1 MFMYS
6 PLNEFVVG
14 DGEILAFSTATAAL
28 SEGQFG
34 AFPVYVFCTDGIW
47 VLEIAAD
54 GTVSSVKPVSRDVC
68 NNPKSI
74 TQVDNAVVFTTDK
87 GLMMLSGAEAVL
99 LSDVLNGHNVK
110 ESDYWPEKFFENSGE
125 DKGFDALVQDETR
138 DIRDILRSCTISY
151 DYANQLLRIF
161 PEDDGKGEPYKYYVF
176 SLESREYA
184 TVISDEGVVSGVVA
198 GYPSSMV
205 QIGEKLYRPKERDDE
220 EAKLG
225 MLLTRPMTLDE
236 PYALKKLMD
245 LKLHYSKHD
254 GTSRCKVM
262 MHVSNDGAKW
272 MRLTGLRKRS
282 YKYYRFSIITK
293 MKDMDALSG
302 IVLRYDVERANR
314 MR

>member
-1 MFMYS
+1 MQ
-6 PLNEFVVG
+6 PINAVNVG
-14 DGEILAFSTATAAL
+14 QGDIVGISTSAKAL
-28 SEGQFG
+28 SQGQFG
-34 AFPVYVFCTDGIW
+34 QFPLYAFCTDGIW
-47 VLEIAAD
+47 ALEVASD

-110 ESDYWPEKFFENSGE
+110 ESDYWPKGFFVGQGE
-125 DKGFDALVQDETR
+125 DERFDALVQDETR
-138 DIRDILRSCTISY
+138 DIRDILRSCTIAY

-161 PEDDGKGEPYKYYVF
+161 PEVDGGGKAYKYYVF

-184 TVISDEGVVSGVVA
+184 TVISGEGVVSGVVA

-205 QIGEKLYRPKERDDE
+205 QIGTKLYRPKERDDD

-302 IVLRYDVERANR
+302 IVLRYEVERANR